1 MFKEEPMP
9 KEQLNR
15 YLMSID
21 IGGKPEPGDAL
32 RRIQELKR
40 ISDHPYLD
48 EKRWEDFPNSE
59 LINSSA
65 KLIATIKI
73 LDEIRL
79 KGEKVIVFTERRDMQ
94 RMLQRIFL
102 DNYELTTSIINGESK
117 SSTEGNN
124 PSRQKTID
132 NFQEKEGFNIII
144 MSPLAAG
151 IGLNVVG
158 ANHVIHYSRHW
169 NPAKEN
175 QATDRVY
182 RIGQTKEVFIYYPM
196 AVADNFDSFDKVL
209 DGLLKRK
216 MNLANASLYPTDQI
230 EVTRNDLESKIFG
243 EQTSKANDSPI
254 TEDDVRKMDEY
265 LFESFVAALYTK
277 LGFNC
282 KVTPKSGDKG
292 VDVLVYGSGNI
303 AIQCKHGKTSVGNDA
318 VQEVVAGAKYYESK
332 ENIIFKTSVVSNSYF
347 STQAKDLAKANNV
360 ELIDGKTLHSKL
372 STVKISWRDV
382 HEMERNRMR

>member
-1 MFKEEPMP
+1 
-9 KEQLNR
+9 
-15 YLMSID
+15 MSID

-48 EKRWEDFPNSE
+48 EKCWDDLSNNE

-73 LDEIRL
+73 LDEIQS
-79 KGEKVIVFTERRDMQ
+79 KGEKVIIFTERRDMQ
-94 RMLQRIFL
+94 RMLQRIIL
-102 DNYELTTSIINGESK
+102 DKYDLAISIINGETNTTTK
-117 SSTEGNN
+117 GNN

-144 MSPLAAG
+144 MSQLAAG

-182 RIGQTKEVFIYYPM
+182 RIGQTKDVFIYYPM
-196 AVADNFDSFDKVL
+196 AIAENFDSFDKVL

-230 EVTRNDLESKIFG
+230 EVKLDDLENRIFSS
-243 EQTSKANDSPI
+243 QASCTNNNPI
-254 TEDDVRKMDEY
+254 TNDEIRTMDEY
-265 LFESFVAALYTK
+265 LFESFVATLFSK

-282 KVTPKSGDKG
+282 RVTPKSGDKG
-292 VDVLVYGSGNI
+292 VDILAYGTENY
-303 AIQCKHGKTSVGNDA
+303 AIQCKHGKNNVGNEA
-318 VQEVVAGAKYYESK
+318 VQEVVAGAKYYESIELK
-332 ENIIFKTSVVSNSYF
+332 SFKTLVVSNSFF
-347 STQAKDLAKANNV
+347 SQQATELANANNV
-360 ELIDGKTLHSKL
+360 KLIDGNELNSKQSSL
-372 STVKISWRDV
+372 KITWRNV
-382 HEMERNRMR
+382 YEMERNRMK